1 MANHSSLAKRRVI
14 RSGLSTPSPSKR
26 PTRMRRPLARADDTD
41 RISWLRARQL
51 LDHALAGPLPLF
63 QEHQEIGHLLPVRP
77 LVELLDDVGADLA
90 GGGQD
95 PKEIPTRRRSETVSE
110 ASRILPKHRG
120 ASVSAPG
127 AQSSND
133 GHADDTGGD
142 ATGTHM
148 AEGGSTL
155 LHALMFPESAAD
167 RIAAMG
173 VPLQPQGLPNSL
185 STPSG
190 TRHSGRCS
198 SACCRSRRMTARR
211 SPPDRSKA
219 NERQRMKYAKEATSY
234 DKGSDFDERWLYGTE
249 HRTWACSRAIGT
261 TLEVPIGTGR
271 NLPLYPPHVRLVGL
285 DLTPEMLSLARSRAA
300 DLAVPV
306 TLCECAAQ
314 ALPFSDGVRY
324 RVVYLLDVHRARRAS
339 RSSRDETCDQARWAT
354 DSGRPRAQ

>member
-1 MANHSSLAKRRVI
+1 
-14 RSGLSTPSPSKR
+14 
-26 PTRMRRPLARADDTD
+26 MRRPLARADDTD

-167 RIAAMG
+167 RIGGYGSAA
-173 VPLQPQGLPNSL
+173 S
-185 STPSG
+185 
-190 TRHSGRCS
+190 
-198 SACCRSRRMTARR
+198 TARLTELFEHAQRDPALRAVLVGMLQEPAHDRETLAAR
-211 SPPDRSKA
+211 SFQGERTPAHEVRQGGD
-219 NERQRMKYAKEATSY
+219 ELRQR
-234 DKGSDFDERWLYGTE
+234 
-249 HRTWACSRAIGT
+249 I
-261 TLEVPIGTGR
+261 
-271 NLPLYPPHVRLVGL
+271 
-285 DLTPEMLSLARSRAA
+285 
-300 DLAVPV
+300 
-306 TLCECAAQ
+306 
-314 ALPFSDGVRY
+314 
-324 RVVYLLDVHRARRAS
+324 
-339 RSSRDETCDQARWAT
+339 
-354 DSGRPRAQ
+354 